1 MSARIGAVS
10 GPYSASVRSST
21 STLAA
26 MLRTALPWAS
36 NDSLAD
42 AVTSPRT
49 SAVRVAISPM
59 QSCTTDLRVGAQVV
73 LRQGRAQAH
82 AEKRPEQRERE
93 DERRRPRSSSSQSSV
108 PLRIRLATL
117 K

>member
-1 MSARIGAVS
+1 
-10 GPYSASVRSST
+10 
-21 STLAA
+21 

-49 SAVRVAISPM
+49 SAVKVAISPM
-59 QSCTTDLRVGAQVV
+59 QSCTTDFESSLRWWSGK
-73 LRQGRAQAH
+73 RRARAH
-82 AEKRPEQRERE
+82 AEERPGQRERE
-93 DERRRPRSSSSQSSV
+93 DERRDRDRSSCQSSV
-108 PLRIRLATL
+108 PPRIRLATL